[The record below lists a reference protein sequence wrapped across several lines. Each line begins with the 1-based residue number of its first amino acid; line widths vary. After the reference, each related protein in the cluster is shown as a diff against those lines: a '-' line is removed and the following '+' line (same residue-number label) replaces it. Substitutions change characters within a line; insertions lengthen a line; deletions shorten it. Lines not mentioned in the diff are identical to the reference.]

1 LPAVI
6 TINNIRIYE
15 EGDHDEVVALWEMCF
30 SYPAVHN
37 NPDLSIRRKTA
48 LDDSLF
54 FVAAS
59 VGRVTA
65 TIMAGWDGH
74 RGWIYSLAVHPDI
87 RGTGLGRQLVNH
99 AVNELKKRNCPK
111 VNIQVMPGNTGV
123 IGFYRKLGFTV
134 EERVS
139 MGMKLY

>member
-1 LPAVI
+1 M
-6 TINNIRIYE
+6 NEIRIYKE
-15 EGDHDEVVALWEMCF
+15 SDHVEVVALWEMCF
-30 SYPAVHN
+30 NYPAVHN

-48 LDDSLF
+48 LDDNLF

-59 VGRVTA
+59 AGRVTA

-74 RGWIYSLAVHPDI
+74 RGWIYSLAVHLDL
-87 RGTGLGRQLVNH
+87 RGTGLGRNLVSH

-111 VNIQVMPGNTGV
+111 VNIQVMPENTGV
-123 IGFYRKLGFTV
+123 IGFYRKLGFTI